1 MVCGAAGSITQT
13 PSSQVGD
20 LVCSALSAPDEH
32 FIFRASSTFQTFL
45 TLGTYPEAKFW
56 LCLCGI
62 KGVGKTN
69 SRKTSI
75 LTLWCVLGSTA
86 SLFCP
91 LTVKGCQWCDSSS

>member
-20 LVCSALSAPDEH
+20 LVCSALSAGDEH
-32 FIFRASSTFQTFL
+32 LVFRASSTFQTFL
-45 TLGTYPEAKFW
+45 TLGPYPEAKFW

-75 LTLWCVLGSTA
+75 LTL
-86 SLFCP
+86 
-91 LTVKGCQWCDSSS
+91 